1 MELFESKNVGIMKN
15 WDVKKLL
22 ISGLLL
28 LTQERPVRTLPDFL
42 IFSEINFLILGD
54 GILV

>member
-1 MELFESKNVGIMKN
+1 MELFESRNVGIMKN

-28 LTQERPVRTLPDFL
+28 LTQEQPVRTLPDLF
-42 IFSEINFLILGD
+42 FVSQINFLILGD